1 MYIYPPE
8 AYNLTHS
15 YFFKYVN
22 QDAVEYC
29 AKENNEFPSC
39 FYNYL
44 MNIYYIPIAY
54 IEKKDPNT
62 TNFIIILKE
71 KMNLQISYG
80 SVCVKMSFLKS
91 QQEPS
96 IACIEIDFS
105 KLFKTYFLTVPEKY
119 DFGIFTRIGT
129 NLFPIK
135 NINEGIYDIILS
147 QFNNS
152 KRQTQKFYPIEDC
165 RLFTFYHFLYYN
177 LSLNAEQKGMEVNWN
192 EIDIEYNNTI
202 EKIMFKLREY
212 ETNNDSYIILDFNKT
227 ICQKKL
233 LERGYEIVKDEFKMV
248 IVSIFRN

>member
-1 MYIYPPE
+1 
-8 AYNLTHS
+8 
-15 YFFKYVN
+15 
-22 QDAVEYC
+22 
-29 AKENNEFPSC
+29 
-39 FYNYL
+39 
-44 MNIYYIPIAY
+44 
-54 IEKKDPNT
+54 
-62 TNFIIILKE
+62 
-71 KMNLQISYG
+71 MNLQISYG

-91 QQEPS
+91 QQETS

-105 KLFKTYFLTVPEKY
+105 KLFKTSFLTIPEKY

-177 LSLNAEQKGMEVNWN
+177 LSLSAEQKGMEVNWD

-202 EKIMFKLREY
+202 EKIMSKLREY
-212 ETNNDSYIILDFNKT
+212 ETNND
-227 ICQKKL
+227 
-233 LERGYEIVKDEFKMV
+233 
-248 IVSIFRN
+248 